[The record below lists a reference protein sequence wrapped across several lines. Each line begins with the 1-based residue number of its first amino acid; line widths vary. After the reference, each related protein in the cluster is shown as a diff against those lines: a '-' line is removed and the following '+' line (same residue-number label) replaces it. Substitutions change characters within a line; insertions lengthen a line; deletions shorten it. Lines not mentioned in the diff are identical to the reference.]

1 MIQLKNKVAIMK
13 METAGLKLAEIMI
26 ELPDVIKEGVTTL
39 EINQYIDRRIKE
51 KGLISRTKGY
61 HGYKHA
67 SCISINE
74 QVVHGV
80 PSEKCILS
88 RSDLVKIDICAAWN
102 DYSADLARCFFVG
115 EGALEMQ
122 RLVSVTQASL
132 DAGIEK
138 MRAGNKLSDISA
150 AIQKVVEG
158 AGFGVVRDFAG
169 HGIGKRMHEEPEILN
184 YGNPGKGPLLQ
195 VGMVFALEPMVT
207 YGNYQ
212 VHVVEDGWT
221 VETIDKSWAAHVE
234 DTVVLTVNGP
244 KIITR
249 FSA

>member
-26 ELPDVIKEGVTTL
+26 ELPDFVKEGVTTL
-39 EINQYIDRRIKE
+39 ELNQFIDRRIKE
-51 KGLISRTKGY
+51 KGMVSRTKNY
-61 HGYKHA
+61 HGYQHA
-67 SCISINE
+67 SCISVNE

-80 PSEKCILS
+80 PSKTLFLKKN
-88 RSDLVKIDICAAWN
+88 DLVKVDICAAWN
-102 DYSADLARCFFVG
+102 DYSADLARCFFV
-115 EGALEMQ
+115 EQGAPEMQ
-122 RLVSVTQASL
+122 RLVSVTQEAL
-132 DAGIEK
+132 DAGINK
-138 MRAGNKLSDISA
+138 MQVGNRLTDISA
-150 AIQKVVEG
+150 AIQAVVEG

-169 HGIGKRMHEEPEILN
+169 HGIGKKMHEDPEILN
-184 YGNPGKGPLLQ
+184 YGTPGRGPILQ
-195 VGMVFALEPMVT
+195 VGMAFALEPMVT

-212 VHVVEDGWT
+212 VHVMQDGWT

-234 DTVVLTVNGP
+234 DTVVLTSNGP